1 MRDWNE
7 IVSDIAL
14 DEGVSKEEADIIYRK
29 RIAEARGEVYTPN
42 DNSQMMP
49 ETNRA
54 ARRANIKTRRKGKMK

>member
-29 RIAEARGEVYTPN
+29 RIAAARGEVYTPD
-42 DNSQMMP
+42 DNSQMKP

-54 ARRANIKTRRKGKMK
+54 ARRANIKMRRKEKTK